1 MEALGGFTCDAV
13 DVVGAARDA
22 DALVGANS
30 VDGFVIAR
38 AGGAVV
44 EEATL
49 AGAALLP
56 VWELEA
62 DTCRDLGSAAT
73 VLLVAVD

>member
-1 MEALGGFTCDAV
+1 MEALGGLTWDAV
-13 DVVGAARDA
+13 DMVGAARDA
-22 DALVGANS
+22 DALVGAKS

-38 AGGAVV
+38 ADGAVV

-56 VWELEA
+56 AWELEA
-62 DTCRDLGSAAT
+62 DTCRDLGSAVT
-73 VLLVAVD
+73 ILLVAVD